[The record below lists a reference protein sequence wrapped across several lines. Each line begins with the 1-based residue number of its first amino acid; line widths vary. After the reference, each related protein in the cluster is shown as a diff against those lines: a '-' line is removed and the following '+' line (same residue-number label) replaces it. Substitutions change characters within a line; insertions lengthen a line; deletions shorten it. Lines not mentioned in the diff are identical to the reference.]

1 MLELKIDISEL
12 DYADLLAAVLPYI
25 DLKKAGL
32 PTMLANAVSNPDA
45 IRTVLGFIPKD
56 KQEEIL
62 LSVFEKNEVRMIAG
76 LHKLAEKHGVRG
88 EICGLT
94 LKKKGADIL

>member
-12 DYADLLAAVLPYI
+12 DYADLLTAILPHI
-25 DLKKAGL
+25 DLTRAGL
-32 PTMLANAVSNPDA
+32 PPMLANAVTKPET

-62 LSVFEKNEVRMIAG
+62 LSVFDKNEVRMIAA
-76 LHKLAEKHGVRG
+76 LHRFAEKQGVHG
-88 EICGLT
+88 EICGLS
-94 LKKKGADIL
+94 LKRKDSEII